1 MCKQESPSDE
11 STKICTREDLVM
23 METTVYDFHNSLY
36 IIDIQGL
43 DFHLPRVRILGTNH
57 CGELRHTAFKRCE
70 LFQNLLCRRKYSE
83 GLVASFARKIQLE
96 YYGGNRSVYI

>member
-57 CGELRHTAFKRCE
+57 CGELRHTAFKRCK
-70 LFQNLLCRRKYSE
+70 LFQDFLCCCDYYER
-83 GLVASFARKIQLE
+83 LVASFSHQIQ
-96 YYGGNRSVYI
+96 S